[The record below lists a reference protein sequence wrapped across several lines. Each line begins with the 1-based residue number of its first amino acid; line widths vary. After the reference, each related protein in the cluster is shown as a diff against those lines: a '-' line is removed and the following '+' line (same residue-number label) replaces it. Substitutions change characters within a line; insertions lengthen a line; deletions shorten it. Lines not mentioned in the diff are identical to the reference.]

1 MSTER
6 SKEERTMKPSKRL
19 LAALLACLASGA
31 LAQSYPSQPIK
42 LIAPFPPGGSVDIT
56 ARLIAE
62 PMGEAL
68 GGKIVIENRSGAS
81 GNIGMEAAARAK
93 PDGYTIV
100 LNTIPLV
107 TNQSL
112 FQNLTWD
119 PMRDFA
125 PIGMVA
131 TAPHVLVVPLKT
143 PARSVQELL
152 KLVRANPGKLSYAS
166 AGVGTT
172 FHFCGEMFKDETH
185 TFILHVPYRGGG
197 PALQDTLGGQVDMS
211 FPTLAAALPH
221 IRAGRLRALAIT
233 DKQRSRLVPDVPTMD
248 EAGVKGFYFTQ
259 WLALL
264 APAGTPPE
272 IVARLNRA
280 LNTAL
285 GNADLRG
292 RFDAQAMEAFATTP
306 QEAGKFLAGELARY
320 TRVIKARGITAQ

>member
-1 MSTER
+1 MLRFKGLRAT
-6 SKEERTMKPSKRL
+6 L
-19 LAALLACLASGA
+19 LAFITSGA
-31 LAQSYPSQPIK
+31 LAQSYPGQPIK

-62 PMGEAL
+62 PLAAAL
-68 GGKIVIENRSGAS
+68 GGKVVIENRSGAS

-119 PMRDFA
+119 PIRDFA

-131 TAPHVLVVPLKT
+131 TSPHVLVVPLKT
-143 PARSVQELL
+143 PAKTVAELL
-152 KLVRANPGKLSYAS
+152 ALARANPGKLSYAS

-172 FHFCGEMFKDETH
+172 FHFCGEVFKDETH

-211 FPTLAAALPH
+211 FPTLGAALPF
-221 IRAGRLRALAIT
+221 IKAGTLRALAVT
-233 DKQRSRLVPDVPTMD
+233 SVRRSALVPEVPTMD
-248 EAGVKGFYFTQ
+248 EAGVKGFQFTQ

-272 IVARLNRA
+272 IVNRLNGA
-280 LNTAL
+280 LKSAL
-285 GNADLRG
+285 GRPELRDK
-292 RFDAQAMEAFATTP
+292 FQAQAMEPFVTTP
-306 QEAGKFLAGELARY
+306 QEAGRFLASEVQRY
-320 TRVIKARGITAQ
+320 SRIIKERGITAQ

>member
-1 MSTER
+1 MLRFKGLRAT
-6 SKEERTMKPSKRL
+6 L
-19 LAALLACLASGA
+19 LAFITSGA
-31 LAQSYPSQPIK
+31 LAQSYPGQPIK

-62 PMGEAL
+62 PLAAAL
-68 GGKIVIENRSGAS
+68 GGKVVIENRSGAS

-119 PMRDFA
+119 PIRDFA

-131 TAPHVLVVPLKT
+131 TSPHVLVVPLKT
-143 PARSVQELL
+143 PAKTVAELL
-152 KLVRANPGKLSYAS
+152 ALARASPGKLSYAS

-172 FHFCGEMFKDETH
+172 FHFCGEVFKDETH

-211 FPTLAAALPH
+211 FPTLGAALPF
-221 IRAGRLRALAIT
+221 IKAGTLRALAVT
-233 DKQRSRLVPDVPTMD
+233 SVRRSALVPEVPTMD
-248 EAGVKGFYFTQ
+248 EAGVKGFQFTQ

-272 IVARLNRA
+272 IVNRLNGA
-280 LNTAL
+280 LKSAL
-285 GNADLRG
+285 GRPELRDK
-292 RFDAQAMEAFATTP
+292 FQAQAMEPFVTTP
-306 QEAGKFLAGELARY
+306 QEAGRFLASEVQRY
-320 TRVIKARGITAQ
+320 SRIIKERGITAQ

>member
-1 MSTER
+1 MPMSKGLRAT
-6 SKEERTMKPSKRL
+6 L
-19 LAALLACLASGA
+19 LAFFTSGA

-62 PMGEAL
+62 PLAAAL

-119 PMRDFA
+119 PIRDFA

-131 TAPHVLVVPLKT
+131 TSPHVLVVPLKT
-143 PARSVQELL
+143 PAKTVAELL
-152 KLVRANPGKLSYAS
+152 ALARANPGKLSYAS

-172 FHFCGEMFKDETH
+172 FHFCGEVFKDETH

-211 FPTLAAALPH
+211 FPTLGAALPF
-221 IRAGRLRALAIT
+221 IKAGTLRALAVT
-233 DKQRSRLVPDVPTMD
+233 SARRSALAPDVPTMD
-248 EAGVKGFYFTQ
+248 EAGVKGFQFTQ

-272 IVARLNRA
+272 IVNRLNGA
-280 LNTAL
+280 LKSAL
-285 GNADLRG
+285 GRPELRDK
-292 RFDAQAMEAFATTP
+292 FQAQAMEPFVTTP
-306 QEAGKFLAGELARY
+306 QEAGQFLASEVQRY
-320 TRVIKARGITAQ
+320 SRIIKERGITAQ

>member
-1 MSTER
+1 
-6 SKEERTMKPSKRL
+6 MKIRQWLS
-19 LAALLACLASGA
+19 AALVAGAAGAAC
-31 LAQSYPSQPIK
+31 AQSYPAQPIK
-42 LIAPFPPGGSVDIT
+42 MISPFPPGGSVDIT

-62 PMGEAL
+62 PMAQAL
-68 GGKIVIENRSGAS
+68 GGKIYVEDRSGAS

-112 FQNLTWD
+112 FQNLGWD
-119 PMRDFA
+119 PIRDFA

-131 TAPHVLVVPLKT
+131 TAPHLLVVPLKT
-143 PARSVQELL
+143 PARSVAELL

-172 FHFCGEMFKDETH
+172 FHFCGEIFKDETH

-221 IRAGRLRALAIT
+221 VRAGKLRALAIT
-233 DKQRSRLVPDVPTMD
+233 DNRRSKLLPDVPTMD
-248 EAGVKGFYFTQ
+248 EAGVKGFYFVQ

-272 IVARLNRA
+272 IVNRLNQA

-285 GNADLRG
+285 QNKELAEK
-292 RFDAQAMEAFATTP
+292 FDAQAMEPYITRP
-306 QEAGKFLAGELARY
+306 EEAGRFIAAEAQRY
-320 TRVIKARGITAQ
+320 ARVIKARGITAQ

>member
-1 MSTER
+1 MALMQWLR
-6 SKEERTMKPSKRL
+6 
-19 LAALLACLASGA
+19 AALLASFSGAA
-31 LAQSYPSQPIK
+31 LAQSFPGQPVK
-42 LIAPFPPGGSVDIT
+42 LISPFPPGGSVDIT

-62 PMGEAL
+62 PMAQAL
-68 GGKIVIENRSGAS
+68 GGRIYVEDRSGAS

-112 FQNLTWD
+112 FHGLTWD
-119 PMRDFA
+119 PIRDFA

-131 TAPHVLVVPLKT
+131 TSPHLLVVPPKT
-143 PARSVQELL
+143 PARSVAELL
-152 KLVRANPGKLSYAS
+152 KLVRAHPGKLSYAS

-172 FHFCGEMFKDETH
+172 FHFCGEIFKDETH

-221 IRAGRLRALAIT
+221 VRAGRLRALAIT
-233 DKQRSRLVPDVPTMD
+233 DNRRSKLLPDVPTMD
-248 EAGVKGFYFTQ
+248 EAGVKGFYFVQ

-272 IVARLNRA
+272 VVGRLNAA
-280 LNTAL
+280 LKAAL
-285 GNADLRG
+285 KDKELREK
-292 RFDAQAMEAFATTP
+292 FDAQAMEPYLTTP
-306 QEAGKFLAGELARY
+306 EEAGKFIAAEASRY
-320 TRVIKARGITAQ
+320 ARVIKARGITAQ